1 MAKFFDLSSSESA
14 QAFER
19 LDPATLQ
26 NRSYEYSHD
35 PATNENSDGYE
46 QDGEESKPS
55 ESWSSHTG
63 ELLKIE
69 HWKPTEPQ
77 FCKAI
82 AEHYQQGK
90 RTIQKW
96 FVDLREIAPWFAES
110 ELRLSDDRY
119 TPLAVEL
126 LGDRYF
132 AGSKKKWA
140 QGLMERFG
148 ARAAANAPSP
158 EAPAIRPE
166 VLPREGQPAPVERTA
181 ASSLVPTGVNYLT
194 ALEEEEAELQALE
207 VQEIELL
214 NRMHQSYTRLNQ
226 NQAQW
231 DRTADLRRQRL
242 LRQTRLEAAAL
253 ATELE
258 AEFENTLRETQYQIQ
273 RGNVPAPGKPQPES
287 PQSQS
292 A

>member
-1 MAKFFDLSSSESA
+1 MDKTFDASSVQATYES
-14 QAFER
+14 
-19 LDPATLQ
+19 PAIDFSRVPK
-26 NRSYEYSHD
+26 RSYDPSHS
-35 PATNENSDGYE
+35 PATNESLDGCE
-46 QDGEESKPS
+46 QGFEESELP
-55 ESWSSHTG
+55 EPRSSKRD
-63 ELLKIE
+63 ELLKID

-96 FVDLREIAPWFAES
+96 FVDLREIAPWLAES

-140 QGLMERFG
+140 QVLTERFG
-148 ARAAANAPSP
+148 DRAAANAPSP

-166 VLPREGQPAPVERTA
+166 VLPREDQPAPVERTA

-194 ALEEEEAELQALE
+194 ALEEEEAELQVLE
-207 VQEIELL
+207 AQEVELL

-273 RGNVPAPGKPQPES
+273 RGNVPAPGKPQAQNP
-287 PQSQS
+287 PSQS